1 MHRGRAD
8 ERGITDQRSYQSL
21 VVPFVLRP
29 DGAKLRVPC
38 LLPLAGV
45 FLAGAFFV
53 IVAG

>member
-1 MHRGRAD
+1 MRVK
-8 ERGITDQRSYQSL
+8 EKSPTRSYQSL
-21 VVPFVLRP
+21 AAPLALRP

-45 FLAGAFFV
+45 FLAGAFLV